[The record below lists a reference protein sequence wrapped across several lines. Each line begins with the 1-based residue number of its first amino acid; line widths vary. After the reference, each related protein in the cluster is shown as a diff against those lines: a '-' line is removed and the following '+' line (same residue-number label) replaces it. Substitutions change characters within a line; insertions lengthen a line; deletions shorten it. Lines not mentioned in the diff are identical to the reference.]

1 MASAG
6 RNRRR
11 HRQRWCGLLLLLL
24 LHHTDGLGWMC
35 LRAPEP
41 EAVAGMVERPN
52 LPNPRDLA
60 MKLGP
65 AALRHH
71 PHSPVPRRRK
81 PHINPLACL
90 GLVHT
95 VWPRRLRRVPE
106 DAGRSAGAVR
116 PLRGL
121 RTRKECGSASAGGAA
136 GAAHPRLP
144 GRPAETL
151 LFGPKEPR
159 LPGRPPRPC
168 AALPSDFFGET
179 NELSPFAFILAASFG
194 ERAESGRRFRADGL
208 PSGFGF
214 EDGDTGPAEAARSLR
229 RLNEGESDMSARLPP
244 RPILPPAAAPFSLSA
259 AEGPRRP
266 NRAAE

>member
-121 RTRKECGSASAGGAA
+121 RTRKECGSASAGARAPPRWRARCRSCCGTAASGARSSAARRGGAA
-136 GAAHPRLP
+136 GR
-144 GRPAETL
+144 G
-151 LFGPKEPR
+151 
-159 LPGRPPRPC
+159 
-168 AALPSDFFGET
+168 
-179 NELSPFAFILAASFG
+179 I
-194 ERAESGRRFRADGL
+194 
-208 PSGFGF
+208 
-214 EDGDTGPAEAARSLR
+214 
-229 RLNEGESDMSARLPP
+229 
-244 RPILPPAAAPFSLSA
+244 
-259 AEGPRRP
+259 
-266 NRAAE
+266 